1 MNGNRLGGRMGKQT
15 KKQKA
20 TSGKGAGIRLK
31 INACILGTLVV
42 LIALMAVLI
51 FRSNEYNKQYSRILD
66 SISKVT
72 YVKDNASYLGRTVV
86 TKCGVGGDIPSSGHI
101 ETIDT
106 MEQYVAEIGENL
118 PQEAEYT
125 EMRNQYDKFASEAGK
140 FIASY
145 REVLAA
151 CGNTYSSA
159 GLNPAQ
165 DMSGNMSFVSSSAE
179 TLLASEIARSEMIVE
194 EIQNDFRHTLAIIVI
209 AVVIIVIIVMAAAF
223 ALTQSITAP
232 IIQLQ
237 KKLTV
242 MSEGILTDEDIKVKS
257 KDEAGQAA
265 IAFNKMK
272 GSLVH
277 LISEVASNMSSLKA
291 STATVN
297 TSVDENAQGGG
308 RIADA
313 VDGMLAA
320 LERQQGEVR
329 RAREQIKH
337 MEEVAGSMADYA
349 EAIHGNA
356 GKTRDN
362 AKDGMQKI
370 MAYLEQME
378 EVNRS
383 MREMEI
389 VFSSFGE
396 NTKGMTEALESI
408 SSIASQTNLLSL
420 NASIEAARAGE
431 AGKGFAVVA
440 TEIRNLAD
448 DSQAAA
454 AHIGKMIESVGNQ
467 ADQMTAR
474 LRESLEQLE
483 KGNQMTGA
491 AKESFEI
498 ITAGTDEVNNNVE
511 DIINGVEVLN
521 DRIAEAMESMGTV
534 KDAADSNVTE
544 INEVSAVVTEQS
556 ANLEEVSEAM
566 DKLLVLTNDVE
577 NLVAE
582 FKI

>member
-1 MNGNRLGGRMGKQT
+1 MGKQT
-15 KKQKA
+15 KKPKT

-101 ETIDT
+101 ETINT
-106 MEQYVAEIGENL
+106 MEQYVAEIGEDL

-194 EIQNDFRHTLAIIVI
+194 EIQNDFRHTLVIIVI

-257 KDEAGQAA
+257 RDEAGQAA